1 MRSTICRLLPVIT
14 VLVIALLLRPRLA
27 RATAPGP
34 LDLDRLCAAHSTA
47 AVVVDTA
54 HRTLV
59 LCANSA
65 AVQSFRVA
73 LGVGGLGKR
82 RAGDNRTPLGTYPLG
97 APRGSAQFGTFIPV
111 GYPTPA
117 QVRAGFTGHAVGI
130 HGPLRAYVGA
140 GSYNTAS
147 DWTAGCVAVG
157 SDEEIGSIARWLR
170 ASGPVLVHIQ

>member
-1 MRSTICRLLPVIT
+1 MRCIVRLVLTVVISVMPRPLPAT
-14 VLVIALLLRPRLA
+14 
-27 RATAPGP
+27 ATAPVP
-34 LDLDRLCAAHSTA
+34 IDPDRLCAGYRTA
-47 AVVVDTA
+47 AVVVDTR

-97 APRGSAQFGTFIPV
+97 APRGSTQFGMFIPV

-130 HGPLRAYVGA
+130 HGPLRAHVGA
-140 GSYNTAS
+140 GSYNTAT
-147 DWTAGCVAVG
+147 DWTAGCIAVG
-157 SDEEIGSIARWLR
+157 SDEEIGSIATWLR
-170 ASGPVLVHIQ
+170 ADGPVSVHIQ